1 MRSRKIGLDKSG
13 FSLTLSRMTRA
24 RRRPA
29 TRAVALV
36 AAVLTLLGVQLFL
49 PAAVAACSPAEA
61 ACCCAA
67 VAAGPGETAPADGC
81 DCSISQPAPA
91 PAADVAPAAAF
102 AAPALSVETVDERR
116 TEGPAT
122 GCRLPAPPS
131 RARSAPTQALLETFR
146 I

>member
-1 MRSRKIGLDKSG
+1 M
-13 FSLTLSRMTRA
+13 
-24 RRRPA
+24 
-29 TRAVALV
+29 ALV
-36 AAVLTLLGVQLFL
+36 AAVLTLLGVQLYL
-49 PAAVAACSPAEA
+49 PTAVAACGLAETD
-61 ACCCAA
+61 CCCAA
-67 VAAGPGETAPADGC
+67 EAAGSAETAPADGC

-102 AAPALSVETVDERR
+102 APPALSAETVDERR